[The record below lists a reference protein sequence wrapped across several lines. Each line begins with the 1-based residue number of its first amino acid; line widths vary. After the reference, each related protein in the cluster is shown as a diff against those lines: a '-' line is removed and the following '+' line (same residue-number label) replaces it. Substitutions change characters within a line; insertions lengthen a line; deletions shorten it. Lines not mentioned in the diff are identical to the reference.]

1 MQTGFILIFLDVLFE
16 TVGIIYLQNL
26 LLKYY
31 SPRKYG
37 LYDSAHVFV
46 SAVIVHSY
54 YYYGLYHNIITWL
67 LMDNFVIH
75 LENQNINSVKRSDV
89 T

>member
-26 LLKYY
+26 LLKYF
-31 SPRKYG
+31 SLRKYG

-54 YYYGLYHNIITWL
+54 Y
-67 LMDNFVIH
+67 
-75 LENQNINSVKRSDV
+75 
-89 T
+89 